1 MTPLHGTMLA
11 DGPADAPLSVL
22 LAHGA
27 GAGMDH
33 PFMATVAAGLAARG
47 WRVLRFEFPYMQQ
60 RRLTGRQRG
69 PDTPARL
76 EACLRSAVAA
86 AGPPERLVLAGKSM
100 GGRVASMF
108 VDDLGCRGL
117 LCLGYPFHPPGRPD
131 KLRTAHLLEL
141 RTPALILQGER
152 DPFGTREQVAGYGLP
167 AGINLAWIPDGDH
180 GLKPRKRSGHSE
192 EGNLALAVQ
201 FSDDFLRGLLRRP
214 FPAA

>member
-1 MTPLHGTMLA
+1 MSELHGPFLI
-11 DGPADAPLSVL
+11 DGPSDAPLTLL

-33 PFMATVAAGLAARG
+33 PFLTTIATGLAACG

-60 RRLTGRQRG
+60 RRLTGKKRG
-69 PDTPARL
+69 PDTPGRL

-86 AGPPERLVLAGKSM
+86 AGPVDRLVLAGKSM

-108 VDDLGCRGL
+108 ADELGVRGL
-117 LCLGYPFHPPGRPD
+117 ICLGYPFHPPGKPD

-152 DPFGTREQVAGYGLP
+152 DPFGTRQEIPGYGLP
-167 AGINLAWIPDGDH
+167 GSIELCWIPDGEH
-180 GLKPRKRSGHSE
+180 SFRPRKRSGHSE
-192 EGNLALAVQ
+192 EGNLSLAVEEAHG
-201 FSDDFLRGLLRRP
+201 FLGAL
-214 FPAA
+214 